1 MSDSNEKPRNT
12 LYEDRVSQAK
22 IVRKWV
28 FISLIAIII
37 IGAII
42 AVSGYAYLKGSIEPV
57 DQENGEEVEITVP
70 IGSTPGGIGEI
81 LENAG
86 LIANGTIFKYY
97 VRYLNESNFQAG
109 DYTLSTEMSM
119 EDIIHALKDGKVMQE
134 PVFSF
139 TIPEGYW
146 LEDIVAKIA
155 EVTDYSED
163 EIMEKMQDREYIE
176 SLMEKFP
183 LLGNQVLNDEVRYP
197 LEGYLFPARYDF
209 TDENTSIETII
220 ETMLARTESVLDKYT
235 EQIGNS
241 NYTLHELMTLA
252 SIIEREAQKP
262 EDRYLISGVLYNR
275 LDQDMKLQVDPTVAY
290 AAGSHLYMTSFD
302 DLEVDSPYN
311 TYMYEG
317 IPIGP
322 IASPGEDSIK
332 AALEPRVTDYVFFYA
347 RVTGEVIYNSSYEDH
362 QEVVEEYRQEWID
375 AGEEAED

>member
-1 MSDSNEKPRNT
+1 MSDSKEKPRNA

-22 IVRKWV
+22 VVRKWV
-28 FISLIAIII
+28 FISLIVLIL
-37 IGAII
+37 IGVI
-42 AVSGYAYLKGSIEPV
+42 AVISGYTYVKNAIEPI

-70 IGSTPGGIGEI
+70 IGSSPSTIGDI
-81 LENAG
+81 LEDAD
-86 LIANGTIFKYY
+86 LISNGTIFRFY

-119 EDIIHALKDGKVMQE
+119 DEMIAALKDGRVMQE

-139 TIPEGYW
+139 TIPEGFW
-146 LEDIVAKIA
+146 LEDIVTMIS
-155 EVTDYSED
+155 EETEYSEE
-163 EIMEKMQDREYIE
+163 EIMDKMQDEEYIA
-176 SLMEKFP
+176 SLMEQFP
-183 LLGNQVLNDEVRYP
+183 MLGNQVLNNEIRYP
-197 LEGYLFPARYDF
+197 LEGYLFPAKYEF

-220 ETMLARTESVLDKYT
+220 ETMLARTESILDQYT

-252 SIIEREAQKP
+252 SIIEREAQTS

-275 LDQDMKLQVDPTVAY
+275 LDDNMRLQVDPTVAY
-290 AAGSHLYMTSFD
+290 AAGSHLYMTSLE

-332 AALEPRVTDYVFFYA
+332 AALEPRVTDYIFFYA

-362 QEVVEEYRQEWID
+362 QEVVEQYRQEWID
-375 AGEEAED
+375 AGESAED